1 MEKYIIKGGT
11 PLYGEVD
18 ISGAK
23 NAALALIAAAIMTD
37 EDVTLEN
44 IPDVS
49 DINQLIDAIETIGAK
64 INRVDRHCVIINGG
78 TINSCIVEEEQMRKI
93 RASYYL
99 SWCPSWKVW
108 KGRGGSS
115 GRLCY
120 RRETY

>member
-49 DINQLIDAIETIGAK
+49 DINQLIDGIEIIGTK

-78 TINSCIVEEEQMRKI
+78 AINSCIVEEE
-93 RASYYL
+93 
-99 SWCPSWKVW
+99 
-108 KGRGGSS
+108 
-115 GRLCY
+115 
-120 RRETY
+120 

>member
-64 INRVDRHCVIINGG
+64 INRVDRHCVIING
-78 TINSCIVEEEQMRKI
+78 
-93 RASYYL
+93 
-99 SWCPSWKVW
+99 
-108 KGRGGSS
+108 
-115 GRLCY
+115 Y